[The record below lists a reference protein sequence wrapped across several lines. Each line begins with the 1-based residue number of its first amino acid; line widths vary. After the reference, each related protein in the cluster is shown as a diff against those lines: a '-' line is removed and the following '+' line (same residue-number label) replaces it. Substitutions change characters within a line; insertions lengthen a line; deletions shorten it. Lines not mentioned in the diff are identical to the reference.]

1 MLLRT
6 ASAAALCCALLG
18 PAVAAEADTTDDQD
32 RGTIIVTG
40 ARDSYSVDILSSGTR
55 TPTKL
60 IDVPQTISIVTE
72 AQIDDQSLRSI
83 GDVLRTVPGATI
95 GQGEGHRDQITLRG
109 NNSTADFFVNGLR
122 DDVQYYRGLYNV
134 ERIEILKGPNA
145 MIFGRGG
152 GGGVINRVTKRPLAN
167 SFTRGTASVDS
178 EGGYLFDADLNY
190 GINDMAAV
198 RLNAVYERFDTFRDV
213 YQGDRFAVNP
223 TAAFSFGGRTRIDI
237 GYEYAQDDRIV
248 DRGTPSAGPGT
259 LASPAGPLRGF
270 RDSFFGDPRIN
281 DSDFDA
287 HILNGRIEH
296 QFSDALTLTSRL
308 LYGDYDK
315 AYQNLFPATAIA
327 TNAASGARTFGLEA
341 YRDLTARENLISQTD
356 LVAQVT
362 TGPLAHTILAG
373 VEYSHQETQS
383 ERINGFFT
391 SGATSNGGRRV
402 TVPLA
407 DPLVLPGV
415 EFRAGP
421 TGAGNRRNTSEADV
435 LAFYLQDQIAIG
447 PMFDLIAGLRYDRFE
462 LDVVNLFNG
471 QTFGRSDDL
480 WSPRLGLV
488 FKPMETV
495 SLYASYSRSF
505 LPQSG
510 DQFLSLDLTSEAL
523 EPEKFD
529 NYEVGLKWELRPA
542 LILTAAAYQLDRTN
556 TRVNL
561 AGGVVALSGEQ
572 RSRGIELQLAGE
584 ITKSWHVNAGYAL
597 QDAEVRTATAAC
609 ASGNCDIAQVPRHQA
624 SLWTRYDVTK
634 RLGLGL
640 GAYHQ
645 SKSFASISNTV
656 VLPAYTRIDAA
667 AFLDVTSQ
675 IRAQLNVENLFGEN
689 YFPTAHNDNNITP
702 GAPTTVKATLRF
714 GF

>member
-1 MLLRT
+1 MLSRT
-6 ASAAALCCALLG
+6 ASAAALACALAA
-18 PAVAAEADTTDDQD
+18 PALASEAAAVDAQ
-32 RGTIIVTG
+32 GTIIVTG
-40 ARDSYSVDILSSGTR
+40 ARESYAVDATGSGTR
-55 TPTKL
+55 TNTPL
-60 IDVPQTISIVTE
+60 IDIPQAISIVTE

-109 NNSTADFFVNGLR
+109 NNSTADFFVDGLR

-167 SFTRGTASVDS
+167 SFARGTASVDS
-178 EGGYLFDADLNY
+178 EGGYLLDADLNY
-190 GINDMAAV
+190 GINEMSAV
-198 RLNAVYERFDTFRDV
+198 RLNGVYERFDTFRDV
-213 YQGDRFAVNP
+213 YEGDRFAVNP

-237 GYEYAQDDRIV
+237 GYEYAQDDRVV
-248 DRGTPSAGPGT
+248 DRGIPSAGPGT

-270 RDSFFGDPRIN
+270 RDAFFGDPNIN

-287 HILNGRIEH
+287 HVLKARVEH
-296 QFSDALTLTSRL
+296 QFSDAVTLTSRL

-315 AYQNLFPATAIA
+315 AYQNVFAATSVA
-327 TNAASGARTFGLEA
+327 TNAASAARTVGLEA
-341 YRDLTARENLISQTD
+341 YRDTTTRETLISQTD
-356 LVAQVT
+356 LVAQFA
-362 TGPLAHTILAG
+362 TGPLAHTFLAG
-373 VEYSHQETQS
+373 FEYSDQETVS

-391 SGATSNGGRRV
+391 GGVRSNGDRRV
-402 TVPLA
+402 TVPLTDSLA
-407 DPLVLPGV
+407 IPAMQ
-415 EFRAGP
+415 FRAGP
-421 TGAGNRRNTSEADV
+421 TGAGNRRNASEADV
-435 LAFYLQDQIAIG
+435 LAVYVQDQIAFG

-462 LDVVNLFNG
+462 LDAVNLFNG
-471 QTFGRSDDL
+471 QTFRRIDDL

-488 FKPMETV
+488 FKPQETL
-495 SLYASYSRSF
+495 SLYASYSRSY

-510 DQFLSLDLTSEAL
+510 DQFTSLDLTGAAL

-529 NYEVGLKWELRPA
+529 NHEIGLKWELRPS
-542 LILTAAAYQLDRTN
+542 LIFTAAAYQLDRSN

-561 AGGVVALSGEQ
+561 TGGVVALSGEQ
-572 RSRGIELQLAGE
+572 RSRGIELQLSGE
-584 ITKSWHVNAGYAL
+584 IRKNWHLNAGYAL
-597 QDAEVRTATAAC
+597 QDAEVRSATAAC
-609 ASGNCDIAQVPRHQA
+609 ITGNCDIAQVPRHQA
-624 SLWTRYDVTK
+624 TLWTRYDVTN
-634 RLGLGL
+634 RLGFGL

-656 VLPAYTRIDAA
+656 VLPSYTRIDAA
-667 AFLDVTSQ
+667 AFFDLTPRV
-675 IRAQLNVENLFGEN
+675 RAQLNVENLFGET